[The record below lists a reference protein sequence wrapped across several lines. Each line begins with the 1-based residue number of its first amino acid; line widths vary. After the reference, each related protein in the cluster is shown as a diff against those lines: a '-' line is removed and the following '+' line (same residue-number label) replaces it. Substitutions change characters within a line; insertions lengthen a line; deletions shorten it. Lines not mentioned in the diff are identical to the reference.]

1 MLFQIWE
8 LRIVSPMAI
17 EVILWEDYV
26 PVLSLAE

>member
-1 MLFQIWE
+1 